1 MSYLMCITV
10 FQPFSGTTEEQSY
23 LDVMLKPCYY
33 KSKFCALYFEYNFQ
47 RGIDIFKIQYEVWNY
62 GIVVKCCVV
71 CHN

>member
-1 MSYLMCITV
+1 MCITV

-47 RGIDIFKIQYEVWNY
+47 RGIDIFKIQYEV
-62 GIVVKCCVV
+62 
-71 CHN
+71 